1 MTVDPSV
8 TPARKHTVGMI
19 EKALG
24 EVGFSVKT
32 DKPAKAQA
40 LELIKKL
47 SESDV
52 LPIRRVRMRV
62 RITMPSKD
70 AKRVG
75 DKVKAE
81 CEEVEEE
88 EPGAEWEA
96 VSTASRGWWWSGLM
110 VDRPNQPQ
118 RIQVAYG
125 SGQCRDERKR
135 KSRVDGHGRG
145 VGEAGITLLAR

>member
-1 MTVDPSV
+1 
-8 TPARKHTVGMI
+8 MI
-19 EKALG
+19 EKAIG
-24 EVGFSVKT
+24 ETGYSVKT

-70 AKRVG
+70 AKRIG

-88 EPGAEWEA
+88 DPGQEWEA
-96 VSTASRGWWWSGLM
+96 VSLGSNSRLLLEFE
-110 VDRPNQPQ
+110 
-118 RIQVAYG
+118 IQ
-125 SGQCRDERKR
+125 R
-135 KSRVDGHGRG
+135 KS
-145 VGEAGITLLAR
+145 LADCADRADQP

>member
-47 SESDV
+47 SEGDV

-70 AKRVG
+70 AKRIG
-75 DKVKAE
+75 EKVKAE
-81 CEEVEEE
+81 CEEVEDED
-88 EPGAEWEA
+88 PGQEWEA
-96 VSTASRGWWWSGLM
+96 VSLSPWVIGQSAHET
-110 VDRPNQPQ
+110 DCPNQSQ
-118 RIQVAYG
+118 RFPHIDG
-125 SGQCRDERKR
+125 SGQR
-135 KSRVDGHGRG
+135 
-145 VGEAGITLLAR
+145 

>member
-8 TPARKHTVGMI
+8 TPPRKHTVGMI

-75 DKVKAE
+75 EKVRAE
-81 CEEVEEE
+81 CEEIEEE
-88 EPGAEWEA
+88 EPGQEWEA
-96 VSTASRGWWWSGLM
+96 VCPFESRKMTLMIRSSRSTLVHS
-110 VDRPNQPQ
+110 
-118 RIQVAYG
+118 
-125 SGQCRDERKR
+125 E
-135 KSRVDGHGRG
+135 H
-145 VGEAGITLLAR
+145 

>member
-8 TPARKHTVGMI
+8 TPPRKHTVGMI

-47 SESDV
+47 SEGDV

-70 AKRVG
+70 AKRIG

-81 CEEVEEE
+81 VEEVEEE
-88 EPGAEWEA
+88 EPGQEWEA
-96 VSTASRGWWWSGLM
+96 VSQIGALELLISQIVQINPSAFRTLTDM
-110 VDRPNQPQ
+110 VN
-118 RIQVAYG
+118 
-125 SGQCRDERKR
+125 SETKGQG
-135 KSRVDGHGRG
+135 RVESMGTVEG
-145 VGEAGITLLAR
+145 

>member
-1 MTVDPSV
+1 MIQILRKGELQINNLERSHHLQSLSREIATLVSDMTVDPSV
-8 TPARKHTVGMI
+8 TPPRKHTVGMI
-19 EKALG
+19 EKAIG
-24 EVGFSVKT
+24 ETGYSVKT

-70 AKRVG
+70 AKRIG

-81 CEEVEEE
+81 CEEIEEE
-88 EPGAEWEA
+88 DPGQEWEA
-96 VSTASRGWWWSGLM
+96 VSSGSSWL
-110 VDRPNQPQ
+110 P
-118 RIQVAYG
+118 
-125 SGQCRDERKR
+125 CRD
-135 KSRVDGHGRG
+135 SRAD
-145 VGEAGITLLAR
+145 

>member
-8 TPARKHTVGMI
+8 TPPRKHTVGMI

-75 DKVKAE
+75 EKVKAE
-81 CEEVEEE
+81 CEEIEEE
-88 EPGAEWEA
+88 EPGQEWEA
-96 VSTASRGWWWSGLM
+96 VGLFSRCEGK
-110 VDRPNQPQ
+110 
-118 RIQVAYG
+118 
-125 SGQCRDERKR
+125 C
-135 KSRVDGHGRG
+135 
-145 VGEAGITLLAR
+145 